1 MNHHISSIAIGINRT
16 FFLWCVICIPNIYC
30 QRCELF
36 FYYPLQRF
44 VVNLSVGYRLIS
56 SHFLLCVQIHKAI
69 LVLKNHPEAFSE
81 KQRNYIKKLQSQI
94 TETDE
99 KVMSEV
105 FLALHLGVVVDPPSY
120 TVEDIKELSKDG
132 IFFAKE
138 ELEDILD
145 WQLSPSNKK
154 HDPELVVFVSEQ
166 LDNHFYFETIEEAE
180 TASE

>member
-1 MNHHISSIAIGINRT
+1 MKKRTEISDRVALSIRG
-16 FFLWCVICIPNIYC
+16 LWDIESLDEKKKLIERYDQIY
-30 QRCELF
+30 R
-36 FYYPLQRF
+36 
-44 VVNLSVGYRLIS
+44 
-56 SHFLLCVQIHKAI
+56 AT
-69 LVLKNHPEAFSE
+69 LVLKNHPEALSE
-81 KQRNYIKKLQSQI
+81 KQRNYIKKLQSRI

-99 KVMSEV
+99 KVMREV

-180 TASE
+180 AASE

>member
-1 MNHHISSIAIGINRT
+1 MKKETKISDRVALSIRG
-16 FFLWCVICIPNIYC
+16 LWNI
-30 QRCELF
+30 ESLDEKKK
-36 FYYPLQRF
+36 
-44 VVNLSVGYRLIS
+44 LIARYD
-56 SHFLLCVQIHKAI
+56 QIHKAI
-69 LVLKNHPEAFSE
+69 LVFKNHPEAFSE

-99 KVMSEV
+99 KIMSEV

-132 IFFAKE
+132 IFFTKE

-145 WQLSPSNKK
+145 WQFSPSNKK

-180 TASE
+180 ATSE